1 MNSADLLTLVI
12 AVLLASLT
20 AYLAKGR
27 GRSPA
32 LWFLLG
38 MLFGV
43 FSLIALFL
51 MPMVKPEEPQKRGS
65 VTLVVEPE
73 VVDDAFSRK
82 SWFYLDAQRKQE
94 GPVPLAALQSL
105 WKAKAIVDT
114 TYVWCEGMEN
124 WKKIVDLPDLAERLS
139 Q

>member
-1 MNSADLLTLVI
+1 MNSVDLLTLVI

-32 LWFLLG
+32 LWFLIG
-38 MLFGV
+38 MLFGI
-43 FSLIALFL
+43 FALIALFL
-51 MPMVKPEEPQKRGS
+51 IPMVKPEGEKRGP
-65 VTLVVEPE
+65 VTIVAKPE
-73 VVDDAFSRK
+73 AVDDAFSLK
-82 SWFYLDAQRKQE
+82 SWFYLDAQRAQV
-94 GPVPLAALQSL
+94 GPIQLHALQEL
-105 WKAKAIVDT
+105 WKNQAIMAS

-124 WKKIVDLPDLAERLS
+124 WKKIADLPDLAERLS